1 MWEEVVDRIVRF
13 IRDRVERANANGV
26 VVGISGGVDSA
37 TTTFLC
43 VKALGRHRV
52 LGLIMPEMGVTKEE
66 DVKDAIEVCKIL
78 GIKNRIIYI
87 NPMVSAFLKNLD
99 EGSDIA
105 IANLKPRIRMI
116 VNYYYAN
123 TLNYLVAG
131 TGNKSEL
138 MVGYFCY
145 DEKTRVLTTEGLKT
159 YKELK
164 LGDTVFSL
172 NPNTGKVE
180 EVPVKA
186 VYTFNYDGEM
196 ISIKGKRTDLL
207 VTPNHRMLV
216 VNRSGKL
223 VFTQA
228 VEFLNKRHSIPI
240 PAPWDG
246 YTDSDY
252 IELSKFV
259 DQSCLYHN
267 ANVLPERMPTEA
279 FFYLMGLYIGDGTC
293 TIYEVEAMR
302 KTTLSYS
309 EFLNFR
315 NERGRFISPDK
326 YRCERPVRYKAHSVY
341 FSIPKGD
348 KARESLINTLETLDI
363 RYRAYRRFVRIN
375 SKALY
380 EIFKQCGTNA
390 KNKRIPRWVLKYPAD
405 KLFWLYKGLMD
416 SDGWYYRNYQTISRQ
431 LALDIVEL
439 CAKLGMHATISVR
452 EPRIAEYN
460 GKIIRSQESYLITVA
475 NRIRTTS
482 IYPERVSKVYY
493 RGVVWCP
500 DVPPYHNLFVER
512 NGKFT
517 FCGNTKYGD
526 GGVDF
531 LPIGD
536 LYKTEVFEL
545 AKFLGVPERIINKKP
560 SSGLWVGQTDEG
572 ELGITYVKLDTIL
585 KALEEGYK
593 PEEIPEKFNVLI
605 EDVKKVLNLIEKSK
619 HKRETPPIV
628 GLRDLIGHLSSS
640 SIR

>member
-1 MWEEVVDRIVRF
+1 MWEKVVERIVNF
-13 IRDRVERANANGV
+13 IRDYVKSSNARGV

-37 TTTFLC
+37 TTAFLC
-43 VKALGRHRV
+43 VRALGNENV
-52 LGLIMPEMGVTKEE
+52 LGTIMPEKGVTREE
-66 DVKDAIEVCKIL
+66 DIKDALEVCKIL
-78 GIKNRIIYI
+78 GIKYKYIEI
-87 NPMVSAFLKNLD
+87 NPMVEAFLKNLED
-99 EGSDIA
+99 GTDIA
-105 IANLKPRIRMI
+105 KANIRPRIRMI
-116 VNYYYAN
+116 INYFYAN
-123 TLNYLVAG
+123 SLNYLVAG

-138 MVGYFCY
+138 TIGYFCY
-145 DEKTRVLTTEGLKT
+145 DERTRVLTTEGLKT
-159 YKELK
+159 YRELK
-164 LGDTVFSL
+164 PGDIVFSL

-207 VTPNHRMLV
+207 VTPNHRMLI
-216 VNRSGKL
+216 VNRSGRL

-240 PAPWDG
+240 PTPWDG

-252 IELSKFV
+252 IELSMFI

-267 ANVLPERMPTEA
+267 APERMPTEA
-279 FFYLMGLYIGDGTC
+279 FFYLMGIYIGDGTC
-293 TIYEVEAMR
+293 PTYEVETIR
-302 KTTLSYS
+302 KTTLSHS
-309 EFLNFR
+309 ELLNFR
-315 NERGRFISPDK
+315 DERGRFISPDK
-326 YRCERPVRYKAHSVY
+326 YRCERPVKYKAYSVY

-348 KARESLINTLETLDI
+348 KARESLISTLETLNI
-363 RYRAYRRFVRIN
+363 RYRAYKHFVRVN

-416 SDGWYYRNYQTISRQ
+416 SDGWYNQYQTISRQ

-452 EPRIAEYN
+452 KPKIAEYN
-460 GKIIRSQESYLITVA
+460 GKIIRSQKSYLITVA
-475 NRIRTTS
+475 KRIKTTS

-493 RGVVWCP
+493 KGVVWCP
-500 DVPPYHNLFVER
+500 DVPPYHNLLVER

-536 LYKTEVFEL
+536 LYKTEVWEL
-545 AKFLGVPERIINKKP
+545 ARFLGVPEKIVKKTP
-560 SSGLWVGQTDEG
+560 SAGLWIGQTDE
-572 ELGITYVKLDTIL
+572 EEIGITYVKLDTIL
-585 KALEEGYK
+585 KALEKGYK
-593 PEEIPEKFNVLI
+593 PEEIPKKFKVS
-605 EDVKKVLNLIEKSK
+605 EDDVKRVVAMIERNR
-619 HKRETPPIV
+619 HKRRTPPV
-628 GLRDLIGHLSSS
+628 VSVRDLIP
-640 SIR
+640 